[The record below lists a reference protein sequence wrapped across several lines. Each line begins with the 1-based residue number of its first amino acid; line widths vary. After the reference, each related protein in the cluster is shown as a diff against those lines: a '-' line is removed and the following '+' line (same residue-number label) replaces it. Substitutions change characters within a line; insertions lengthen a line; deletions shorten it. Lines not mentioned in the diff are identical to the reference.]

1 MSNRKDATYDLIML
15 ALGAVDELW
24 SRVFDSVKAWAGEET
39 SDRVSAAMVGWREA
53 HAKLE
58 DHSRALDQ
66 AIIHLADRTK
76 KLEDYRTWVKTQ
88 IEEISE
94 AIARLNKLVRAL
106 DQGMFQISDRV
117 KILEERIAYVEEG
130 DAGPRLSEADNE

>member
-1 MSNRKDATYDLIML
+1 VKGEGEMSTRKDATYDLIML

-39 SDRVSAAMVGWREA
+39 SDRVAAAMVGWREA
-53 HAKLE
+53 H
-58 DHSRALDQ
+58 RAQQ
-66 AIIHLADRTK
+66 AFLGDLADRVGTV
-76 KLEDYRTWVKTQ
+76 E
-88 IEEISE
+88 
-94 AIARLNKLVRAL
+94 NHNRAL

-130 DAGPRLSEADNE
+130 DAGPRLSEADEVVK